1 MSRGLG
7 DVYKRQGDN
16 WDNPDWNESRTLGEF
31 VVGATQPDRCPEE
44 YSAFLYTNTQGCL
57 SALVVEDEEDSS
69 SKVEEESKG
78 NNLVLI
84 LGIAGVGIV
93 FILFGAIAVLV
104 KKKPNKTNKPK
115 STKGH
120 AKLEDNE
127 SVDQTDV
134 VKDEMESVDFV
145 SSWEEL
151 PDGEWLPNDENG
163 VNWYKDIHGKH
174 WYSDEDGFRVWD
186 E

>member
-1 MSRGLG
+1 M
-7 DVYKRQGDN
+7 
-16 WDNPDWNESRTLGEF
+16 
-31 VVGATQPDRCPEE
+31 
-44 YSAFLYTNTQGCL
+44 
-57 SALVVEDEEDSS
+57 
-69 SKVEEESKG
+69 
-78 NNLVLI
+78 
-84 LGIAGVGIV
+84 
-93 FILFGAIAVLV
+93 LV